1 MYGVIR
7 FVLYKM
13 IETGISC
20 VVSATATDDTT
31 GCILFAG
38 ASRQTDV
45 NKFIKKGSWGHWPI
59 WHLPDFTDLS
69 QVRVQPEI
77 ISRTD
82 CLRWRQL
89 QSSCDELLFSV
100 TAPSILL
107 NLGFPQELHLFQAQG
122 NRTIISFS
130 SYFQYDLVMVCVGG
144 GVVEWHNTS
153 RKYGNY
159 WSMICKRVTPF
170 DIFPFPVLTR
180 YGEAIASPP

>member
-13 IETGISC
+13 IGRGISC

-38 ASRQTDV
+38 AARQTDV

-100 TAPSILL
+100 TAPSTQDPPQPGISTGTAFISSTGQSYNYLIFLL
-107 NLGFPQELHLFQAQG
+107 LSIWLGDG
-122 NRTIISFS
+122 
-130 SYFQYDLVMVCVGG
+130 VCGG
-144 GVVEWHNTS
+144 GGGWMTQ
-153 RKYGNY
+153 Y
-159 WSMICKRVTPF
+159 F
-170 DIFPFPVLTR
+170 
-180 YGEAIASPP
+180 